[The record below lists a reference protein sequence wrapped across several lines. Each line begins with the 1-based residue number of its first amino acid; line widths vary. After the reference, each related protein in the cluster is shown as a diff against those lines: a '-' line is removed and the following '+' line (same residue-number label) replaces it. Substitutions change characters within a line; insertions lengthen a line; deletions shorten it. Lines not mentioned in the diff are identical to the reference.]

1 MRNSIQAAENR
12 TPLKGYELVNFNREL
27 LERIHA
33 AGIRPDDY
41 KYADLYEEYRALVAS
56 GEKVTY
62 AVAALS
68 ARYGVSERQVYN
80 LLGKFNR
87 EITTHC
93 KPVAVE

>member
-1 MRNSIQAAENR
+1 MKI
-12 TPLKGYELVNFNREL
+12 YELVNFNREL

-41 KYADLYEEYRALVAS
+41 KYADLYAEYQRLVAS

-80 LLGKFNR
+80 LLDKFNR
-87 EITTHC
+87 EITYC
-93 KPVAVE
+93 KSRAVE